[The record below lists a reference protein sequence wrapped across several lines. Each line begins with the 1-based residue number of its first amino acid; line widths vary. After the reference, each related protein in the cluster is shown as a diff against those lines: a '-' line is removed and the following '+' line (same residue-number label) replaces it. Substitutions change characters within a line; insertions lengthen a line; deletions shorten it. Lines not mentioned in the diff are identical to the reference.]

1 MKLNDIRPARGA
13 VKKRKRI
20 GCGTGSGHGKT
31 ATRGMKGQKSRS
43 GGGMPP
49 WFEGGQMPLQRRVP
63 KRGFTNVFRTSYQI
77 VNVERLNRFEKGT
90 KIDRDALL
98 EARLVRKA
106 SMPVKILGRGELNVA
121 LDVEVDA
128 VSRSAAQAIRDAG
141 GTVRLVGGAEP
152 PARAEGSPARAEEP
166 PAGGGESPASGE
178 DHAAARHTD
187 EKPSVPAG
195 NASGEEFPAPGENA
209 GDVKLPAPG
218 EDAGDVKP
226 PAPGEDAGDVNE
238 EDRQG

>member
-31 ATRGMKGQKSRS
+31 ATRGMKGQKARS
-43 GGGMPP
+43 GGGTPP

-63 KRGFTNVFRTSYQI
+63 KRGFTNVFRTSYQV
-77 VNVERLNRFEKGT
+77 VNIERLNRFGNGT

-106 SMPVKILGRGELNVA
+106 SVPVKILGRGELNVA

-141 GTVRLVGGAEP
+141 GTVRLVGGA
-152 PARAEGSPARAEEP
+152 AP
-166 PAGGGESPASGE
+166 PAGADKSPAGE
-178 DHAAARHTD
+178 
-187 EKPSVPAG
+187 EKPPEPAG
-195 NASGEEFPAPGENA
+195 
-209 GDVKLPAPG
+209 
-218 EDAGDVKP
+218 DACDTKP
-226 PAPGEDAGDVNE
+226 PAPADHADEAKPPEPAGETGDMSPPAPAGDIGDMSPPAPAEDAGGANE
-238 EDRQG
+238 EDRQE